1 MELIRGVHNLRSR
14 HRGCVATIGN
24 YDGVHLG
31 HRAVLD
37 ALIQVGR
44 QRNLPTVVLAFE
56 PTPQEFFGA
65 DRAPARL
72 TRFREKFLALA
83 QTGVDRFACMRFDG
97 AFAALSPDEF
107 VERILVRG
115 MGVRYLVAGDDF
127 RYGHKR
133 MGDFASLKAAGLE
146 HGFEL
151 KDTASFQ
158 LDGERV
164 SSSRIREALGQ
175 GRLEQATRLLGR
187 PYSMCGRVVP
197 GDQLGRTL
205 GFPTANILPSR
216 RVLPMTG
223 VYAVWVAGVDSRP
236 WPAVANLGTR
246 PTVNG
251 KRALLEAHLMD
262 FDGDIY
268 GRHLEVSF
276 VAKLRDELRFD
287 NVHLM
292 IDQMHRDLKAAREIL
307 SGRSE

>member
-1 MELIRGVHNLRSR
+1 
-14 HRGCVATIGN
+14 
-24 YDGVHLG
+24 
-31 HRAVLD
+31 
-37 ALIQVGR
+37 
-44 QRNLPTVVLAFE
+44 
-56 PTPQEFFGA
+56 
-65 DRAPARL
+65 
-72 TRFREKFLALA
+72 
-83 QTGVDRFACMRFDG
+83 MR
-97 AFAALSPDEF
+97 
-107 VERILVRG
+107 
-115 MGVRYLVAGDDF
+115 AGDVDMLEQI
-127 RYGHKR
+127 G
-133 MGDFASLKAAGLE
+133 AARGYSVLIE
-146 HGFEL
+146 PPVM
-151 KDTASFQ
+151 

-164 SSSRIREALGQ
+164 ASSAVRTALSQ
-175 GRLEQATRLLGR
+175 GDVLRATRLLGR
-187 PYSMCGRVVP
+187 VHEIEGRVVV
-197 GDQLGRTL
+197 GDRRGRTL

>member
-1 MELIRGVHNLRSR
+1 
-14 HRGCVATIGN
+14 VASIGN

-37 ALIQVGR
+37 SLITVAGQM
-44 QRNLPTVVLAFE
+44 NLPSAVMAFE
-56 PTPQEFFGA
+56 PTPQEFFSPA
-65 DRAPARL
+65 QAPARL

-83 QTGVDRFACMRFDG
+83 ETGIDRFLCLRFNRE
-97 AFAALSPDEF
+97 FSRLSPEEF
-107 VERILVRG
+107 VEQILVRG
-115 MGVRYLVAGDDF
+115 MSVRYLVAGDDF
-127 RYGHKR
+127 RYGYR
-133 MGDFASLKAAGLE
+133 RSGDFASLQAAGQKF
-146 HGFEL
+146 GFQVA
-151 KDTASFQ
+151 DTSSFK

-164 SSSRIREALGQ
+164 SSSRIREALVAGD
-175 GRLEQATRLLGR
+175 LDLATRLLGR

-223 VYAVWVAGVDSRP
+223 VYAVTVEGVARHS

-251 KRALLEAHLMD
+251 KRALLEAHLLD

-268 GRHLEVSF
+268 GRHLEVKF
-276 VAKLRDELRFD
+276 VAKLRDEHRFE
-287 NVHLM
+287 NVQLM
-292 IDQMHRDLKAAREIL
+292 IEQMHRDLKAAREIL
-307 SGRSE
+307 SRRGA